1 MARAARPS
9 EPGWRCRLGAAAVLM
24 LVAAVLFGIVAR
36 DVVAGERIT
45 VLDLEIAHWL
55 RAHAT
60 PQLTTAMLLFYA
72 SALDPGHRHLQ
83 RRRRRGHG
91 DARAM
96 ASGDD
101 VLICIGGGL
110 ALNVLMK
117 HAFRRG
123 RPVLEEPLLT
133 LSTYSFPSGHVAGS
147 TLAYGLLV
155 VFVFRRSRNLPAR
168 VLALVGA
175 GMAIAVVAFTRLYL
189 GVHYLS
195 DVIAGFLE
203 GVVWLTL
210 CLSAL
215 AEFRRRRDAGLRKR
229 LPTPR

>member
-1 MARAARPS
+1 MAAPPTERARLAL
-9 EPGWRCRLGAAAVLM
+9 RLGAAAVLM

-60 PQLTTAMLLFYA
+60 PQLTTAMLLFTHLHSTLAIGIY
-72 SALDPGHRHLQ
+72 SAVAAAVMAMRGQWHR
-83 RRRRRGHG
+83 
-91 DARAM
+91 ATT
-96 ASGDD
+96 

-175 GMAIAVVAFTRLYL
+175 GMAIAAVAFTRLYL